1 MDLELL
7 ENLFLV
13 TKMNDIEKNKLQ
25 GMANA
30 IRALSIDAIE
40 RANSGH
46 PGMPL
51 GMADVA
57 TVLFSK
63 YLKFD
68 PSMPNWLNRDRFVL
82 SAGHGSM
89 LLYSIS
95 YLVGYKDCSLQQIK
109 NFRQLGSKTAGHP
122 EYGLLKSIETT
133 TGPLGQGL
141 ANCVGMALAEKILSK
156 KFGKNLIDHKT
167 WVIVGD
173 GCLME
178 GISQEAISFAGH
190 KNLNKLIVLYDDNKI
205 SIDGST
211 AITCS
216 DDQKKRF
223 EASNWETLSID
234 GHDFNQIDKAF
245 KVALKSNKPT
255 LICCK
260 TIIGYGSPNKSG
272 NESSHGAPLGKV
284 ESKLTKKKLNW
295 LSKEF
300 EIPKQILND
309 WRKIGNKGAKFRE
322 RWYLKLN
329 KSSKKKELI
338 QQMANNGI
346 SRSTDTLRF
355 LKQLYKNQNSEATR
369 KSSQKTLEF
378 FNKKI
383 TNLLGGS
390 ADLTGSNLTKVSTSH
405 LKGKNQNYIHYGVRE
420 HLMSGAMNGI
430 AVHGGFIP
438 YGGTFL
444 VFSDYCKNAIR
455 LSAMMKQKII
465 YVFTHDSI
473 GLGEDGP
480 THQPI
485 EHLAGLR
492 AIPNIN
498 VFRPCDSI
506 ETFEAW
512 EIALNSQNTPSILAL
527 SRQNVPLL
535 RNNFKKNKSTKGGY
549 FLNEN
554 EKARLTIIASGSEV
568 SLGIKVQSLLKQ
580 KKIIS
585 NLVSMPCVEIFEKQN
600 KKYKEK
606 ILGKN
611 PRVVIEAS
619 SSQGWYKFI
628 GSNDIIFGIDEFGE
642 SGKAEHLFDYFGFT
656 KEKITSI
663 IIKKFFK

>member
-1 MDLELL
+1 
-7 ENLFLV
+7 
-13 TKMNDIEKNKLQ
+13 MNEIEINKLQ
-25 GMANA
+25 NMANA

-40 RANSGH
+40 KANSGH

-68 PSMPNWLNRDRFVL
+68 PNMPNWLNRDRFVL

-89 LLYSIS
+89 LLYAIS
-95 YLVGYKDCSLQQIK
+95 YLVGYKDCNLQQIK

-141 ANCVGMALAEKILSK
+141 ANCVGMALAEKILNK

-190 KNLNKLIVLYDDNKI
+190 KNLNKLIVLFDDNKI

-211 AITCS
+211 DMTCS
-216 DDQKKRF
+216 DNQKKRF
-223 EASNWETLSID
+223 EASNWETITID
-234 GHDFNQIDKAF
+234 GHNFDQIDKAI
-245 KVALKSNKPT
+245 KIALKSNKPS
-255 LICCK
+255 LISCK
-260 TIIGYGSPNKSG
+260 TIIGFGSPNKSG
-272 NESSHGAPLGKV
+272 KESSHGAPLGKI
-284 ESKLTKKKLNW
+284 ETELTKKRLNW
-295 LSKEF
+295 SSKEF
-300 EIPKQILND
+300 IIPKKILND
-309 WRKIGNKGAKFRE
+309 WRKIGGKGKKLRE
-322 RWYLKLN
+322 NWHKKLN
-329 KSSKKKELI
+329 ASSQKKELI
-338 QQMANNGI
+338 KQMKRNCI
-346 SRSTDTLRF
+346 SRSNETSIF
-355 LKQLYKNQNSEATR
+355 LKQLIKNQSLEATR

-383 TNLLGGS
+383 MNLLGGS
-390 ADLTGSNLTKVSTSH
+390 ADLTGSNLTKVSTSE
-405 LKGKNQNYIHYGVRE
+405 LTGKNQNYIHYGVRE

-455 LSAMMKQKII
+455 LSAMMKQQVI

-512 EIALNSQNTPSILAL
+512 EIALNTQTTPSILAL
-527 SRQNVPLL
+527 SRQNVPLV
-535 RNNFKKNKSTKGGY
+535 RGNFRKNLSMKGAY

-554 EKARLTIIASGSEV
+554 KKARLTLIASGSEV
-568 SLGIKVQSLLKQ
+568 SLALDVQSILEK
-580 KKIIS
+580 KKIKS

-606 ILGKN
+606 ILGNN

-628 GSNDIIFGIDEFGE
+628 NSNDIIFSIDEFGE
-642 SGKAEHLFDYFGFT
+642 SGKAEHLFNHFGFT
-656 KEKITSI
+656 KEKISNK
-663 IIKKFFK
+663 IIKKFFT